1 MRKHL
6 LTFLFLMCS
15 MTLWAQSGW
24 SDPSS
29 EYQEQTV
36 VYVTVESDSHDIFSG
51 VMEPEVAAFIGDEIR
66 ALSTSYMMAGNY
78 KVYTLRVGGTGDD
91 VDAQIDFKVYDPISG
106 LVYPLEMYDE
116 SSEQPVITYKG
127 DFTYEKDQSIQI
139 FRGLFTPANEMRV
152 TYYDGELNAISVN
165 VGEQMTVSDGALI
178 EYIFKSDTNDEVIT
192 ATTPETPITWD
203 LTSMDNTGN
212 PASYYITI
220 EEGTNVITAS
230 NNSTPDPVVARAV
243 AGGLTA
249 DVRILVYQPVTSIA
263 IADADIYLGM
273 GRFVPEVVYNN
284 NESVPTTPGVTFTVD
299 SEEVIQI
306 DGGTAIVPVALGTA
320 TVTAVAND
328 NPNVVTTFQVTV
340 QSALQEFYYK
350 GNIEFTIFDEYSKDM
365 TGYVNAP
372 IFHWVYDDS
381 GAPVVEPNEEYT
393 LTSLDPSIVLVE
405 TDDTGTKYIVT
416 AMKKGVATLKFTSKY
431 DIKKSIEVEAVVKQA
446 VYEAAIT
453 TINDKPVEGDETRPM
468 ADVYVGEEVTAVAE
482 LTPADADFNT
492 FEMRFVNNDG
502 MEIQGY
508 EDYVT
513 VTGMDA
519 ADGVCT
525 MNFTFAMLPAEDF
538 YLQVFV
544 DGNRIMGGNV
554 QLKVYN
560 RVEKIDVSLQPE
572 YWIGESAEVLDF
584 KYDVTPDDGVKN
596 DRFTVVSSAPAVA
609 EILYNDETGVYELH
623 AYAPG
628 EVAFTFTSDDNPDVV
643 VEHYTVI
650 KRTPTGVNIVSIA
663 NQVIEEGSNGVQVAV
678 GQVIEAVAQVEPGD
692 ANVDTFEMFI
702 VNGNLEQLGDAEVEI
717 ISINRS
723 DDMRT
728 CVLNFRFITVPEGR
742 ALVNAVVN
750 GDITDQVPLLVV
762 QSVNKIELSETE
774 KTIWYGNAEMP
785 EFSITATAYPE
796 DATNKNI
803 LVEVNDNFAI
813 EYAGYDDVKGVHN
826 FRVNGKG
833 DAVITFTSEDN
844 TSVVETCAVTV
855 KRRVDELFVNGIG
868 NTFYNDGEEQTL
880 TVTFSP
886 EDADFDASALSINVI
901 PGQLE
906 LPYDWEVF
914 EISDGELDGNNVN
927 YTIVARALCPQ
938 ATINVEYDAAS
949 VEDGGKTIY
958 SEQSVEMAE
967 KLTVAE
973 GWSWISLINSTISVS
988 ELSKT
993 LIEARSKTDL
1003 VFNDAKYSLF
1013 GTLAYMTEAEA
1024 YKVNMLSSASVVT
1037 MANMFSNDG
1046 SIADKKLEKG
1056 WNWVS
1061 YPYEYAYAVEDIF
1074 DASAFSEGDIILSK
1088 DRGFVT
1094 CTGGTWLGD
1103 LKELMPQE
1111 GYMVYTN
1118 AEATVSMPG
1127 RFTMEQG
1134 YFTANTASRAAAHG
1148 ATMWVVDGS
1157 KFANTMPVIAQVD
1170 VEETDDFIVVAF
1182 VDDEC
1187 RGEGRF
1193 INGLAFVSVA
1203 GEAGEDVTFRLY
1215 NKVTGEMFDI
1225 DGGITFAGMA
1235 GSVKAPV
1242 AMRAIGVPATGTT
1255 GIVDINTIDSN
1266 AIVAIYDVAGRKVE
1280 RMTSGIYII
1289 KVRENDKIVTKRVS
1303 L

>member
-6 LTFLFLMCS
+6 LTFLFLMGS
-15 MTLWAQSGW
+15 MALWAQSGW
-24 SDPSS
+24 SNPSS

-36 VYVTVESDSHDIFSG
+36 VYVSVESASHDIFSS
-51 VMEPEVAAFIGDEIR
+51 VTVPQVAAFIGDEIR

-78 KVYTLRVGGTGDD
+78 KVYALRVGGTGDD
-91 VDAQIDFKVYDPISG
+91 VDAQIDFKVYDPVSG

-116 SSEQPVITYKG
+116 SGEQPVITYKG

-139 FRGLFTPANEMRV
+139 FRGLFTPANQMRV
-152 TYYDGELNAISVN
+152 TYYEDNAIRVN
-165 VGEQMTVSDGALI
+165 VGEKMTVSDGALI
-178 EYIFKSDTNDEVIT
+178 EYIFKSDTNDEVIP
-192 ATTPETPITWD
+192 ATTPEGSITWD
-203 LTSMDNTGN
+203 LTLMDDAGH
-212 PASYYITI
+212 PASDYVTI
-220 EEGTNVITAS
+220 EEGTDVITAL
-230 NNSTPDPVVARAV
+230 NSTPYPVVARAV

-249 DVRILVYQPVTSIA
+249 DVNILVYQPVTSIA

-299 SEEVIQI
+299 SEEVVRI
-306 DGGTAIVPVALGTA
+306 DGGTIIVPVALGTA

-328 NPNVVTTFQVTV
+328 NPDVVTTFQVTV

-431 DIKKSIEVEAVVKQA
+431 DTTKSIEVEAVVKQA

-453 TINDKPVEGDETRPM
+453 TINDKPVEGAE
-468 ADVYVGEEVTAVAE
+468 DVYVGEPVTAVAE
-482 LTPADADFNT
+482 LTPADADFNS

-513 VTGMDA
+513 VTGMDE

-544 DGNRIMGGNV
+544 DGNRMGDNV
-554 QLKVYN
+554 LLNVYN
-560 RVEKIDVSLQPE
+560 KVENIEVSLEPE
-572 YWIGESAEVLDF
+572 YWLETETAVFEFS
-584 KYDVTPDDGVKN
+584 YRVTPSGVKN
-596 DRFTVVSSAPAVA
+596 DQFTVTSSNSAVA
-609 EILYNDETGVYELH
+609 EIIKSEESAIYELH
-623 AYAPG
+623 AYTTG
-628 EVAFTFTSDDNPDVV
+628 EVTFTFTSDDNPDVV
-643 VEHYTVI
+643 VEYSTVI
-650 KRTPTGVNIVSIA
+650 KRKPTGVNIVSVA
-663 NQVIEEGSNGVQVAV
+663 GQVIDEGSNGVQVAV
-678 GQVIEAVAQVEPGD
+678 GQVVEAVAQVEPGD

-717 ISINRS
+717 ISTKRS

-728 CVLNFRFITVPEGR
+728 CIISFRFITVPEGR

-750 GDITDQVPLLVV
+750 GDISDQVPLFVV
-762 QSVNKIELSETE
+762 QSVNKIVLSETE
-774 KTIWYGNAEMP
+774 KTIWMGGGEMI
-785 EFSITATAYPE
+785 EFSITATAYPAE
-796 DATNKNI
+796 ATNKNI

-813 EYAGYDDVKGVHN
+813 EYTGYDDVNGVHN

-844 TSVVETCAVTV
+844 PSVVETCAVSV
-855 KRRVDELFVNGIG
+855 KRRVDELWVNGIG

-886 EDADFDASALSINVI
+886 EDADFDASALSISVM

-906 LPYDWEVF
+906 LPYDWEAF
-914 EISDGELDGNNVN
+914 EISEGEVDGNNVN
-927 YTIVARALCPQ
+927 YTIIARALCPQ
-938 ATINVEYDAAS
+938 ATIYIEYDAAS
-949 VEDGGKTIY
+949 VEENGKTIY
-958 SEQSVEMAE
+958 SEQYVEMAE

-973 GWSWISLINSTISVS
+973 GWSWISLINSSLSVS

-1003 VFNDAKYSLF
+1003 VFNDARYGLF
-1013 GTLAYMTEAEA
+1013 GTLDYITEAEA
-1024 YKVNMLSSASVVT
+1024 YKVNMNSSATVVAI
-1037 MANMFSNDG
+1037 ANMFNNDG
-1046 SIADKKLEKG
+1046 SIADKKFEKG

-1074 DASAFSEGDIILSK
+1074 DASNFNEGDIILSK

-1094 CTGGTWLGD
+1094 CTDGAWIGD
-1103 LKELMPQE
+1103 LTELMPQE
-1111 GYMVYTN
+1111 GYMVYTS
-1118 AEATVSMPG
+1118 AETTASMPG
-1127 RFTMEQG
+1127 RFTLEQG
-1134 YFTANTASRAAAHG
+1134 YFTANTASKAAARG
-1148 ATMWVVDGS
+1148 ASMWVVDGS

-1170 VEETDDFIVVAF
+1170 VEETDDLVVVAF

-1203 GEAGEDVTFRLY
+1203 GEAGENVTFRLY

-1289 KVRENDKIVTKRVS
+1289 EVRENDKIVTKRVS

>member
-24 SDPSS
+24 SNPSS

-36 VYVTVESDSHDIFSG
+36 VYVSVESASHDIFSG
-51 VMEPEVAAFIGDEIR
+51 VTEPQVAAFIGDEIR

-78 KVYTLRVGGTGDD
+78 KVYALRVGGTGDD
-91 VDAQIDFKVYDPISG
+91 VDAQIDFKVYDPVSG

-116 SSEQPVITYKG
+116 SGEQPVITYKG
-127 DFTYEKDQSIQI
+127 DFTYEENQSIQI
-139 FRGLFTPANEMRV
+139 FRGLFTPANKMRV
-152 TYYDGELNAISVN
+152 TYYEDINAIRVN
-165 VGEQMTVSDGALI
+165 VGEKMTVSDGALI
-178 EYIFKSDTNDEVIT
+178 EYIFKSDTNDEVIP
-192 ATTPETPITWD
+192 ATTPEGSITWD
-203 LTSMDNTGN
+203 LTSMDNAGN
-212 PASYYITI
+212 PASYYVTI
-220 EEGTNVITAS
+220 EEGNDVITAH
-230 NNSTPDPVVARAV
+230 NSTPNPVVARAV

-263 IADADIYLGM
+263 IADADIYLGV

-299 SEEVIQI
+299 SEEVVQI
-306 DGGTAIVPVALGTA
+306 VGGTTIVPVALGTA

-328 NPNVVTTFQVTV
+328 NPDAEITFQVNV
-340 QSALQEFYYK
+340 LSALQEFYYK

-365 TGYVNAP
+365 TGNVNAP

-393 LTSLDPSIVLVE
+393 LTSLDPSIVLAE
-405 TDDTGTKYIVT
+405 TDDTGSKYIVT

-431 DIKKSIEVEAVVKQA
+431 DTTKSIEVEAVIRQA
-446 VYEAAIT
+446 VYDAAIT
-453 TINDKPVEGDETRPM
+453 TINGESVEGAETRPM
-468 ADVYVGEEVTAVAE
+468 ADVYVGETVTAVAE
-482 LTPADADFNT
+482 LNPADADFSS

-513 VTGMDA
+513 VTGMDV

-525 MNFTFAMLPAEDF
+525 MNFTFAMLPAEKF

-544 DGNRIMGGNV
+544 DGNRMGGNV
-554 QLKVYN
+554 LLNVYN
-560 RVEKIDVSLQPE
+560 RVENIGVSLQPE
-572 YWIGESAEVLDF
+572 YWIGESAQVLDF
-584 KYDVTPDDGVKN
+584 KYDVTPDGVKN
-596 DRFTVVSSAPAVA
+596 DRFTVESSAPAVA
-609 EILYNDETGVYELH
+609 EIIFNNETGVYELH

-663 NQVIEEGSNGVQVAV
+663 DKVIEEGSNAVQVAV
-678 GQVIEAVAQVEPGD
+678 GQVVEAVAQVEPGD
-692 ANVDTFEMFI
+692 ANVDSFEMFI

-717 ISINRS
+717 ISTKWS

-728 CVLNFRFITVPEGR
+728 CVLNFRFITVPDVR
-742 ALVNAVVN
+742 VLVNAVVN

-785 EFSITATAYPE
+785 EFFITATAYPA

-803 LVEVNDNFAI
+803 RVEVNDNFAI
-813 EYAGYDDVKGVHN
+813 EYTGYDDINDVHN

-844 TSVVETCAVTV
+844 PSVVETCAVTV
-855 KRRVDELFVNGIG
+855 KRRVDELFVNGIS
-868 NTFYNDGEEQTL
+868 NAFYNDGQEQTL

-886 EDADFDASALSINVI
+886 EDADFDASALSISVA
-901 PGQLE
+901 PEQLE
-906 LPYDWEVF
+906 LPYDWELF

-927 YTIVARALCPQ
+927 YTIVARAHCPQ

-949 VEDGGKTIY
+949 VEDGGNTI
-958 SEQSVEMAE
+958 SFEQHVEMAE

-973 GWSWISLINSTISVS
+973 GWSWISLINSSLSVE

-1003 VFNDAKYSLF
+1003 VFNDARYGLF
-1013 GTLAYMTEAEA
+1013 GTLGYITEAEA
-1024 YKVNMLSSASVVT
+1024 YKVNMLSSASVVA
-1037 MANMFSNDG
+1037 MANMFSSDG

-1061 YPYEYAYAVEDIF
+1061 YPYEYAYDVQDIF

-1094 CTGGTWLGD
+1094 CTDGAWLGD
-1103 LKELMPQE
+1103 LAELMPQE
-1111 GYMVYTN
+1111 GYMVYSN

-1127 RFTMEQG
+1127 RFTLEQG
-1134 YFTANTASRAAAHG
+1134 YFAANTASRAAARG
-1148 ATMWVVDGS
+1148 ASMWVVDGS
-1157 KFANTMPVIAQVD
+1157 KFSSTMPVIAQVD
-1170 VEETDDFIVVAF
+1170 VEETDDLVVVAF

-1203 GEAGEDVTFRLY
+1203 GEAGENVTFRLY
-1215 NKVTGEMFDI
+1215 NKATGEMFDI

-1255 GIVDINTIDSN
+1255 GIVDISTIDSN

-1280 RMTSGIYII
+1280 NMTSGIYII

>member
-6 LTFLFLMCS
+6 LTLLFLVAS
-15 MTLWAQSGW
+15 TALWAQSGW

-36 VYVTVESDSHDIFSG
+36 VYVTVESASHDIFSG
-51 VMEPEVAAFIGDEIR
+51 VTEPQVAAFIGDEIR

-116 SSEQPVITYKG
+116 SGEQPVITYKG
-127 DFTYEKDQSIQI
+127 DFTYEENQSIQI
-139 FRGLFTPANEMRV
+139 FRGLFTPANQMRV
-152 TYYDGELNAISVN
+152 TYYDGESNVISVN
-165 VGEQMTVSDGALI
+165 VGEKMPVNDGALI
-178 EYIFKSDTNDEVIT
+178 EYLFVSPTNAEEIP
-192 ATTPETPITWD
+192 ATTPETTITWD
-203 LTSMDNTGN
+203 LTSMDDTGN

-220 EEGTNVITAS
+220 EEGTDVITAL
-230 NNSTPDPVVARAV
+230 NSTPDPVVARAV

-273 GRFVPEVVYNN
+273 GSFVPEVVYNN

-299 SEEVIQI
+299 SEEVVQI
-306 DGGTAIVPVALGTA
+306 DGGTTIVPVALGTA
-320 TVTAVAND
+320 TVTAVADD
-328 NPNVVTTFQVTV
+328 NPDATITFQVNV
-340 QSALQEFYYK
+340 LSALQEFSYE

-393 LTSLDPSIVLVE
+393 LTSLDPSTVLVE

-416 AMKKGVATLKFTSKY
+416 AMKKGTTALVFTSKY
-431 DIKKSIEVEAVVKQA
+431 DTTKSVEVEVIVKQA
-446 VYEAAIT
+446 VYDATIA
-453 TINDKPVEGDETRPM
+453 TINGESVEGAETRPM

-482 LTPADADFNT
+482 LNPADADFNS

-508 EDYVT
+508 NDYVT
-513 VTGMDA
+513 VNSTEVVN
-519 ADGVCT
+519 GVCT
-525 MNFTFAMLPAEDF
+525 MNFTFAMLPAEEF

-544 DGNRIMGGNV
+544 DDMRMGGNV
-554 QLKVYN
+554 LLNVYN

-572 YWIGESAEVLDF
+572 YWIGESAQVFDF
-584 KYDVTPDDGVKN
+584 KYDVTPEGVKN
-596 DRFTVVSSAPAVA
+596 DRFTVESSAPAVA
-609 EILYNDETGVYELH
+609 EIIYNDETGVYELH

-628 EVAFTFTSDDNPDVV
+628 DVAFTFTSDDNPDVV

-650 KRTPTGVNIVSIA
+650 KRTPTGVNIVSVA
-663 NQVIEEGSNGVQVAV
+663 GQVIDEGSNGVQVAV
-678 GQVIEAVAQVEPGD
+678 GQVVEAVAQVEPGD

-717 ISINRS
+717 ISTKLS

-728 CVLNFRFITVPEGR
+728 CFISFRFITVPEGR

-774 KTIWYGNAEMP
+774 KIIWYGNAEIP
-785 EFSITATAYPE
+785 EFFITATAYPE

-813 EYAGYDDVKGVHN
+813 EYTGYDEVSNRHN

-844 TSVVETCAVTV
+844 PSVVETCTV
-855 KRRVDELFVNGIG
+855 SIKRRVDELWVNGIG
-868 NTFYNDGEEQTL
+868 NTFYNDGQEHTL

-886 EDADFDASALSINVI
+886 EEADFDASALSINVT

-914 EISDGELDGNNVN
+914 EISDGEVDGNDVN
-927 YTIVARALCPQ
+927 YAIVARALCPQ
-938 ATINVEYDAAS
+938 ATINVEYDGAS
-949 VEDGGKTIY
+949 VEEGGNTIS
-958 SEQSVEMAE
+958 SEQYVEIVE
-967 KLTVAE
+967 KITVAE
-973 GWSWISLINSTISVS
+973 GWSWISLINSSLSVN
-988 ELSKT
+988 EFSKT

-1003 VFNDAKYSLF
+1003 VYNDARYGLF
-1013 GTLAYMTEAEA
+1013 GTLNYMTEAEA
-1024 YKVNMLSSASVVT
+1024 YKVNMLSSASVVAI
-1037 MANMFSNDG
+1037 ANMFSNDG
-1046 SIADKKLEKG
+1046 SINDKVFSKG

-1061 YPYEYAYAVEDIF
+1061 YPYEYTYTVEEIF
-1074 DASAFSEGDIILSK
+1074 NAANFSEGDIILSK
-1088 DRGFVT
+1088 NNGFAT
-1094 CTGGTWLGD
+1094 CTDGAWVGSLT
-1103 LKELMPQE
+1103 ELVPQE
-1111 GYMVYTN
+1111 GYMIYTS
-1118 AEATVSMPG
+1118 AATTTSMPN
-1127 RFTMEQG
+1127 RFTLEQG
-1134 YFTANTASRAAAHG
+1134 SFVLSNASKAASYG
-1148 ATMWVVDGS
+1148 ASVWVVDGS
-1157 KFANTMPVIAQVD
+1157 KFANTMPVIAKVD
-1170 VEETDDFIVVAF
+1170 VEETENYSVVAF
-1182 VDDEC
+1182 VDGEC

-1215 NKVTGEMFDI
+1215 NKVTGELFDI
-1225 DGGITFAGMA
+1225 DGGVTFAGMA

-1242 AMRAIGVPATGTT
+1242 AMHAIGVPVGGAT
-1255 GIVDINTIDSN
+1255 GIVDINAIDQSC
-1266 AIVAIYDVAGRKVE
+1266 IEAIYDIEGRMVE
-1280 RMTSGIYII
+1280 KMTNGVYII
-1289 KVRENDKIVTKRVS
+1289 KVREGDKVVTKKVI

>member
-6 LTFLFLMCS
+6 LTFLFLMGS

-24 SDPSS
+24 SNPSS

-36 VYVTVESDSHDIFSG
+36 VYVSVESASHDIFSG
-51 VMEPEVAAFIGDEIR
+51 VTEPQVAAFIGDEIR

-78 KVYTLRVGGTGDD
+78 KVYALRVGGTGDD
-91 VDAQIDFKVYDPISG
+91 VDAQIDFKVYDPVSG

-116 SSEQPVITYKG
+116 SGEQPVITYKG
-127 DFTYEKDQSIQI
+127 DFTYEENQSIQI
-139 FRGLFTPANEMRV
+139 FRGLFTPANKMRV
-152 TYYDGELNAISVN
+152 TYYEDINAIRVN
-165 VGEQMTVSDGALI
+165 VGEKMTVSDGALI
-178 EYIFKSDTNDEVIT
+178 EYLFVSPTNAEEIP
-192 ATTPETPITWD
+192 ATTPEGSITWD
-203 LTSMDNTGN
+203 LTSMDNAGN
-212 PASYYITI
+212 PASYYVTI
-220 EEGTNVITAS
+220 EEGNDVITAH
-230 NNSTPDPVVARAV
+230 NSTPNPVVARAV

-263 IADADIYLGM
+263 IADADIYLGV

-299 SEEVIQI
+299 SEEVVQI
-306 DGGTAIVPVALGTA
+306 VGGTTIVPVALGTA

-328 NPNVVTTFQVTV
+328 NPDAEITFQVNV
-340 QSALQEFYYK
+340 LSALQEFYYK

-431 DIKKSIEVEAVVKQA
+431 DTTKSIEVEAVIRQA
-446 VYEAAIT
+446 VYDAAIT
-453 TINDKPVEGDETRPM
+453 TINGESVEGAETRPM
-468 ADVYVGEEVTAVAE
+468 ADVYVGETVTAVAE
-482 LTPADADFNT
+482 LTPADADFNS

-508 EDYVT
+508 NDYVT
-513 VTGMDA
+513 VNSTEVVN
-519 ADGVCT
+519 GVCT
-525 MNFTFAMLPAEDF
+525 MNFTFAMLPAEKF

-544 DGNRIMGGNV
+544 DGNRMGDNV
-554 QLKVYN
+554 LLNVYN
-560 RVEKIDVSLQPE
+560 RVENIDFSLQPE
-572 YWIGESAEVLDF
+572 YWIGESAQVLDF
-584 KYDVTPDDGVKN
+584 KYDVTPDGVKN
-596 DRFTVVSSAPAVA
+596 DRFTVESSAPAVA
-609 EILYNDETGVYELH
+609 EIIFNDETGVYELH

-663 NQVIEEGSNGVQVAV
+663 DKVIEEGSNAVQVAV
-678 GQVIEAVAQVEPGD
+678 GQVVEAVAQVEPGD
-692 ANVDTFEMFI
+692 ANVDSFEMFI

-717 ISINRS
+717 ISTKWS

-728 CVLNFRFITVPEGR
+728 CVLNFRFITVPDVR
-742 ALVNAVVN
+742 VLVNAVVN

-785 EFSITATAYPE
+785 EFFITATAYPA

-803 LVEVNDNFAI
+803 RVEVNDNFAI
-813 EYAGYDDVKGVHN
+813 EYTGYDDINDVHN

-844 TSVVETCAVTV
+844 PSVVETCAVTV
-855 KRRVDELFVNGIG
+855 KRRVDELFVNGIS
-868 NTFYNDGEEQTL
+868 NAFYNDGQEQTL

-886 EDADFDASALSINVI
+886 EDADFDASALSISVA
-901 PGQLE
+901 PEQLE
-906 LPYDWEVF
+906 LPYDWELF

-949 VEDGGKTIY
+949 VEENGKTIY
-958 SEQSVEMAE
+958 SEQYVEMAE
-967 KLTVAE
+967 KITVAE
-973 GWSWISLINSTISVS
+973 GWSWISLINSSLSVE

-1003 VFNDAKYSLF
+1003 VFNDARYGLF
-1013 GTLAYMTEAEA
+1013 GTLDYITEAEA
-1024 YKVNMLSSASVVT
+1024 YKVNMLSSATVVAI
-1037 MANMFSNDG
+1037 ANMFNNDG

-1061 YPYEYAYAVEDIF
+1061 YPYEYAYAVADIF

-1094 CTGGTWLGD
+1094 CTDGAWLGD
-1103 LKELMPQE
+1103 LVELMPQE
-1111 GYMVYTN
+1111 GYMVYTS
-1118 AEATVSMPG
+1118 AETTASMPG
-1127 RFTMEQG
+1127 RFTLEQG
-1134 YFTANTASRAAAHG
+1134 YFTANTASKAAARG
-1148 ATMWVVDGS
+1148 ASMWVVDGS

-1170 VEETDDFIVVAF
+1170 VEETDDLVVVAF

-1203 GEAGEDVTFRLY
+1203 GEAGENVTFRLY

-1255 GIVDINTIDSN
+1255 GIVDISTIDSN

-1280 RMTSGIYII
+1280 NMTSGIYII

>member
-6 LTFLFLMCS
+6 LTLLFLMGS

-36 VYVTVESDSHDIFSG
+36 VYVSVESASHDIFSG
-51 VMEPEVAAFIGDEIR
+51 VTEPQVAAFIGDQIR
-66 ALSTSYMMAGNY
+66 ALSTSYMMADNY
-78 KVYTLRVGGTGDD
+78 KVYTLRVGGTNDD
-91 VDAQIDFKVYDPISG
+91 VDSQIDFKVYDPISG

-116 SSEQPVITYKG
+116 SGEQPLITYKG
-127 DFTYEKDQSIQI
+127 DFTYEENQSIQI
-139 FRGLFTPANEMRV
+139 FRGLFTPANQMRV
-152 TYYDGELNAISVN
+152 TYYANINAIRVN
-165 VGEQMTVSDGALI
+165 VGEKMTVSDGALI
-178 EYIFKSDTNDEVIT
+178 EYIFKSDTNGEEMP
-192 ATTPETPITWD
+192 ATTPEGSITWD
-203 LTSMDNTGN
+203 LTSMDDAGN
-212 PASYYITI
+212 PTSYYVTI
-220 EEGTNVITAS
+220 EEGNDVITAL
-230 NNSTPDPVVARAV
+230 NSTPDPVIARAV
-243 AGGLTA
+243 AGGLTV
-249 DVRILVYQPVTSIA
+249 DVNILVYQPVTSIA
-263 IADADIYLGM
+263 IADADIYLGV
-273 GRFVPEVVYNN
+273 GSFVPNVVYNN
-284 NESVPTTPGVTFTVD
+284 NETSPTSPGVTFTVD
-299 SEEVIQI
+299 SDDVIQI
-306 DGGTAIVPVALGTA
+306 VDGTTILPVALGTA

-328 NPNVVTTFQVTV
+328 NPDAEVTFQVNV
-340 QSALQEFYYK
+340 LSALQEFSYE
-350 GNIEFTIFDEYSKDM
+350 GNIEFTIIDEYSKDM

-372 IFHWVYDDS
+372 IFNWVYDDS

-393 LTSLDPSIVLVE
+393 LTSLDPSTVLVE
-405 TDDTGTKYIVT
+405 TDDTGSKYIVT
-416 AMKKGVATLKFTSKY
+416 AMKKGTTTLVFTSKY
-431 DIKKSIEVEAVVKQA
+431 DTTKSVEVEVIVKQA
-446 VYEAAIT
+446 VYDATIT
-453 TINDKPVEGDETRPM
+453 TINGESVEGAETRPM
-468 ADVYVGEEVTAVAE
+468 ADVYVGETVTAVAE
-482 LTPADADFNT
+482 LNPADADFNS
-492 FEMRFVNNDG
+492 FEMRFVNSDG

-508 EDYVT
+508 EDCVS
-513 VTGMDA
+513 VTGTNVA
-519 ADGVCT
+519 NGVCT
-525 MNFTFAMLPAEDF
+525 MNFVFTMLPAEDF
-538 YLQVFV
+538 YLQIFV
-544 DGNRIMGGNV
+544 DGTRMGGNV
-554 QLKVYN
+554 LLNVYN
-560 RVEKIDVSLQPE
+560 RVQSIDVSLQPE
-572 YWIGESAEVLDF
+572 YWIGESAQVLDF

-596 DRFTVVSSAPAVA
+596 DRFTVESSAPAVA
-609 EILYNDETGVYELH
+609 EILFNNETGVYELH

-650 KRTPTGVNIVSIA
+650 KRTPTGVNIVSVA
-663 NQVIEEGSNGVQVAV
+663 GQVIDEGSNGVQVAV

-717 ISINRS
+717 ISTMLS
-723 DDMRT
+723 DDKRT
-728 CVLNFRFITVPEGR
+728 CVLRFRFITVPDVR
-742 ALVNAVVN
+742 VLVNAVVN

-774 KTIWYGNAEMP
+774 KIIWYGNAEMP
-785 EFSITATAYPE
+785 EFSITATAYPT

-813 EYAGYDDVKGVHN
+813 EYTGYDDVNGVHN

-844 TSVVETCAVTV
+844 SSVVETCAVTV

-886 EDADFDASALSINVI
+886 EDADFDASALSINVT

-949 VEDGGKTIY
+949 VEDGGNTV
-958 SEQSVEMAE
+958 SFEQHVEMAE

-973 GWSWISLINSTISVS
+973 GWSWISLINSTIPVS

-1003 VFNDAKYSLF
+1003 VFNDAKYGPF
-1013 GTLAYMTEAEA
+1013 GTLDYITEAEA

-1094 CTGGTWLGD
+1094 CTGGAWLGD
-1103 LKELMPQE
+1103 LAELMPQE

-1118 AEATVSMPG
+1118 ASATVSMPG

-1134 YFTANTASRAAAHG
+1134 YFTANTASRAAARG
-1148 ATMWVVDGS
+1148 ASMWVIDGS
-1157 KFANTMPVIAQVD
+1157 KFANTMPVIARVD
-1170 VEETDDFIVVAF
+1170 IEETDDLVVVAF

-1187 RGEGRF
+1187 RGEGGF

-1203 GEAGEDVTFRLY
+1203 GEAGENVIFRLY

-1242 AMRAIGVPATGTT
+1242 AMRAIGIPATGTT

-1280 RMTSGIYII
+1280 NMTSGIYII

>member
-15 MTLWAQSGW
+15 MALWAQSGW

-66 ALSTSYMMAGNY
+66 AWSTSYMMAGNY
-78 KVYTLRVGGTGDD
+78 KVYALRVGGTGDD
-91 VDAQIDFKVYDPISG
+91 VDAQIDFKVYDPVSG

-116 SSEQPVITYKG
+116 SGEQPVITYKG

-139 FRGLFTPANEMRV
+139 FRGLFTPANQMRV

-165 VGEQMTVSDGALI
+165 VGEKMPVNDGALI
-178 EYIFKSDTNDEVIT
+178 EYIFKSDTNDEVIL

-609 EILYNDETGVYELH
+609 EIIYNDETGVYELH

-650 KRTPTGVNIVSIA
+650 KRRPTGVNIVSIA

-678 GQVIEAVAQVEPGD
+678 GQVVEAVAQVEPGD

-728 CVLNFRFITVPEGR
+728 CVLRFRFITVPEGR

-762 QSVNKIELSETE
+762 QSVNKIVLSETE

-886 EDADFDASALSINVI
+886 EDADFDPSALSINVM

-906 LPYDWEVF
+906 LPYDWELF

-949 VEDGGKTIY
+949 VEDGGKTIN
-958 SEQSVEMAE
+958 SEQFVEMAE

-1003 VFNDAKYSLF
+1003 VFNDARYGLF
-1013 GTLAYMTEAEA
+1013 GTLTYMTEAEA
-1024 YKVNMLSSASVVT
+1024 YKVNMLSSATVVAI
-1037 MANMFSNDG
+1037 ANMFNNDG

-1061 YPYEYAYAVEDIF
+1061 YPYEYAYAVGDIF

-1094 CTGGTWLGD
+1094 CTDGAWIGD
-1103 LKELMPQE
+1103 LVELMPQE

-1118 AEATVSMPG
+1118 AETTASMPG

-1134 YFTANTASRAAAHG
+1134 YFTANTASKAAARG
-1148 ATMWVVDGS
+1148 ASMWVVDGS

-1170 VEETDDFIVVAF
+1170 VEETDDLVVVAF

-1203 GEAGEDVTFRLY
+1203 GEAGENVTFRLY

-1242 AMRAIGVPATGTT
+1242 AMRAIGVPAAGTT
-1255 GIVDINTIDSN
+1255 GIVDISTIDSN

-1280 RMTSGIYII
+1280 NMTSGIYII

>member
-6 LTFLFLMCS
+6 LTFLFLMAS
-15 MTLWAQSGW
+15 MALWAQSGW

-36 VYVTVESDSHDIFSG
+36 VYVSVESASHDIFSG
-51 VMEPEVAAFIGDEIR
+51 VTEPQVAAFIGDEIR

-78 KVYTLRVGGTGDD
+78 KVYALRVGGTGDD

-116 SSEQPVITYKG
+116 SGEQPVITYKG
-127 DFTYEKDQSIQI
+127 DFTYEENQSIQI

-152 TYYDGELNAISVN
+152 TYYENINAIRVN

-178 EYIFKSDTNDEVIT
+178 EYLFVSPTNAEEIP
-192 ATTPETPITWD
+192 ATTPEGSITWD
-203 LTSMDNTGN
+203 LTSMDDAGN

-220 EEGTNVITAS
+220 EEGTDVITAS

-249 DVRILVYQPVTSIA
+249 DVNILVYQPVTSIA

-299 SEEVIQI
+299 SEEVVQI
-306 DGGTAIVPVALGTA
+306 VGGTTIVPIALGTA

-328 NPNVVTTFQVTV
+328 NPDAEITFRVNVS
-340 QSALQEFYYK
+340 SALQEFYYK

-372 IFHWVYDDS
+372 IFNWVYDDS

-393 LTSLDPSIVLVE
+393 LTSLDPSTVLVE

-416 AMKKGVATLKFTSKY
+416 AVKKGTTALVFTSKY
-431 DIKKSIEVEAVVKQA
+431 DTTKSVEVEVIVKQA
-446 VYEAAIT
+446 VYDATIT
-453 TINDKPVEGDETRPM
+453 TINGKSVEGAETHPM
-468 ADVYVGEEVTAVAE
+468 ADVYVGETITAVAE
-482 LTPADADFNT
+482 LNPADADFNS

-508 EDYVT
+508 NDYVT
-513 VTGMDA
+513 VNSTEVVN
-519 ADGVCT
+519 GVCT

-544 DGNRIMGGNV
+544 DGDRMGGNV
-554 QLKVYN
+554 LLNVYN
-560 RVEKIDVSLQPE
+560 KVENIDVSLQPE
-572 YWIGESAEVLDF
+572 YWIGESSQVFDF
-584 KYDVTPDDGVKN
+584 KYDVTPDGVKN

-609 EILYNDETGVYELH
+609 EIIFNDETDVYELH

-650 KRTPTGVNIVSIA
+650 KRTPTGVNIVSVA
-663 NQVIEEGSNGVQVAV
+663 DKVIEEGSNGVQIAV
-678 GQVIEAVAQVEPGD
+678 GQVVEAVAQVEPGD

-717 ISINRS
+717 ISTNRS

-728 CVLNFRFITVPEGR
+728 CIISFRFITVPEGR

-750 GDITDQVPLLVV
+750 GDISDQVSLFVV

-774 KTIWYGNAEMP
+774 KTIWMGNAEMP
-785 EFSITATAYPE
+785 EFSIKATAYPE

-813 EYAGYDDVKGVHN
+813 EYTGYDDVNGVHN

-844 TSVVETCAVTV
+844 TSVVETCAVTI

-868 NTFYNDGEEQTL
+868 NIFYNDGEEQTL

-886 EDADFDASALSINVI
+886 EDADFDASALSISVA
-901 PGQLE
+901 PEQLE
-906 LPYDWEVF
+906 LPYDWELF

-938 ATINVEYDAAS
+938 ATIYIEYDAAS
-949 VEDGGKTIY
+949 VEENGNTIY
-958 SEQSVEMAE
+958 SEQFVEMAE
-967 KLTVAE
+967 KITVAE
-973 GWSWISLINSTISVS
+973 GWSWISLINSSLSVE

-1003 VFNDAKYSLF
+1003 VFNDARYGLF
-1013 GTLAYMTEAEA
+1013 GTLDYITEAEA
-1024 YKVNMLSSASVVT
+1024 YKVNMLSSATVVAI
-1037 MANMFSNDG
+1037 ANMFSSDG

-1094 CTGGTWLGD
+1094 CTGGAWLGD
-1103 LKELMPQE
+1103 LTELMPQE
-1111 GYMVYTN
+1111 GYMVYTS
-1118 AEATVSMPG
+1118 AETTASMPG
-1127 RFTMEQG
+1127 RFTLEQG
-1134 YFTANTASRAAAHG
+1134 YFTANTASRAAARG
-1148 ATMWVVDGS
+1148 ASMWVVDGS

-1170 VEETDDFIVVAF
+1170 VEGTDDLVVVAF

-1203 GEAGEDVTFRLY
+1203 GEAGENVTFRLY
-1215 NKVTGEMFDI
+1215 NKATGEMFDI

-1255 GIVDINTIDSN
+1255 GIVDISTIDSN

-1280 RMTSGIYII
+1280 NMTSGIYII

>member
-15 MTLWAQSGW
+15 MALWAQSGW

-36 VYVTVESDSHDIFSG
+36 VYVSVESASHDIFSG
-51 VMEPEVAAFIGDEIR
+51 VMEPQVAAFIGDEIR
-66 ALSTSYMMAGNY
+66 AWSTSYMMAGNY

-116 SSEQPVITYKG
+116 SGEQPVITYKG

-139 FRGLFTPANEMRV
+139 FRGLFTPANQMRV
-152 TYYDGELNAISVN
+152 TYYENINAIRVN

-203 LTSMDNTGN
+203 LTSMDDTGN

-299 SEEVIQI
+299 SEEVVQI
-306 DGGTAIVPVALGTA
+306 DGGTTIVPVALGTA

-328 NPNVVTTFQVTV
+328 NPNAEITFQVNV
-340 QSALQEFYYK
+340 LSALQEFYYE
-350 GNIEFTIFDEYSKDM
+350 GNIQFTILDEYSKDM

-372 IFHWVYDDS
+372 VFNWVNDDS

-393 LTSLDPSIVLVE
+393 LTSLDPSIVLVG

-431 DIKKSIEVEAVVKQA
+431 DTTKSIEVEAVVKQA

-453 TINDKPVEGDETRPM
+453 TINDKPVEGAE
-468 ADVYVGEEVTAVAE
+468 DVYVGEPVTAVAK

-502 MEIQGY
+502 IEIQGY

-513 VTGMDA
+513 VTGMDE

-544 DGNRIMGGNV
+544 DGNRMGGNV
-554 QLKVYN
+554 LLNVYN
-560 RVEKIDVSLQPE
+560 KVEKIDVSLQPE
-572 YWIGESAEVLDF
+572 YWIGESAQVLDF
-584 KYDVTPDDGVKN
+584 KYDVTPDDVKN

-643 VEHYTVI
+643 VEHSTVI
-650 KRTPTGVNIVSIA
+650 KRSPTGVNIVSIA
-663 NQVIEEGSNGVQVAV
+663 NQVIEEGSNGVQIAV
-678 GQVIEAVAQVEPGD
+678 GQVVEAVAQVEPGD

-717 ISINRS
+717 ISTKRS

-728 CVLNFRFITVPEGR
+728 CIISFRFITVPEGR

-750 GDITDQVPLLVV
+750 GDISDQVPLFVV
-762 QSVNKIELSETE
+762 QSVNKIVLSETE
-774 KTIWYGNAEMP
+774 KTIWMGGGEMI
-785 EFSITATAYPE
+785 EFSITATAYPAE
-796 DATNKNI
+796 ATNKNI
-803 LVEVNDNFAI
+803 LVAANDNFAI
-813 EYAGYDDVKGVHN
+813 EYTGYDNVKGVHN

-844 TSVVETCAVTV
+844 PSVVETCAVSV
-855 KRRVDELFVNGIG
+855 KRRVDELWVNGIG

-886 EDADFDASALSINVI
+886 EDADFDASALSISVM

-906 LPYDWEVF
+906 LPYDWEAF
-914 EISDGELDGNNVN
+914 EISEGEVKGNNVN
-927 YTIVARALCPQ
+927 YTIIARALCPQ

-949 VEDGGKTIY
+949 VEENGKTIY

-967 KLTVAE
+967 KITVAE

-1003 VFNDAKYSLF
+1003 VFNDARYGLF

-1024 YKVNMLSSASVVT
+1024 YKVNMLSSATVVAI
-1037 MANMFSNDG
+1037 ANMFNNDG
-1046 SIADKKLEKG
+1046 SIADKKFEKG

-1074 DASAFSEGDIILSK
+1074 DASNFNEGDIILSK

-1094 CTGGTWLGD
+1094 CTGGAWLGD
-1103 LKELMPQE
+1103 LAELMPQE
-1111 GYMVYTN
+1111 GYMVYTS
-1118 AEATVSMPG
+1118 AETTASMPG
-1127 RFTMEQG
+1127 RFTLEQG
-1134 YFTANTASRAAAHG
+1134 YFTANTASKAAARG
-1148 ATMWVVDGS
+1148 ASMWVVDGS
-1157 KFANTMPVIAQVD
+1157 KFSSTMPVIAQVD
-1170 VEETDDFIVVAF
+1170 VEETDDLVVVAF

-1203 GEAGEDVTFRLY
+1203 GEAGENVTFRLY

-1289 KVRENDKIVTKRVS
+1289 EVRENDKIVTKRVS

>member
-6 LTFLFLMCS
+6 LTFLFLMGS
-15 MTLWAQSGW
+15 MALWAQSGW
-24 SDPSS
+24 SNPSS

-36 VYVTVESDSHDIFSG
+36 VYVSVESASHDIFSG
-51 VMEPEVAAFIGDEIR
+51 VTEPQVAAFIGDEIR

-78 KVYTLRVGGTGDD
+78 KVYALRVGGTGDD
-91 VDAQIDFKVYDPISG
+91 VDAQIDFKVYDPVSG

-116 SSEQPVITYKG
+116 SGEQTVITYKG
-127 DFTYEKDQSIQI
+127 DFTYEENQSIQI
-139 FRGLFTPANEMRV
+139 FRGLFIPANEMRV
-152 TYYDGELNAISVN
+152 TYYDGESNVISVN

-178 EYIFKSDTNDEVIT
+178 EYLFVSPTNAEEIP

-203 LTSMDNTGN
+203 LTSMDNAGN

-220 EEGTNVITAS
+220 EEGNDVITAL
-230 NNSTPDPVVARAV
+230 NSTPYPVVARAV

-263 IADADIYLGM
+263 IADADIYLGV

-299 SEEVIQI
+299 SEEVVQI
-306 DGGTAIVPVALGTA
+306 DGGTIIVPVALGTA
-320 TVTAVAND
+320 TVTAVADD
-328 NPNVVTTFQVTV
+328 NPDATITFRVNVL
-340 QSALQEFYYK
+340 SALQEFYYK

-393 LTSLDPSIVLVE
+393 LTSLDPSTVLVE

-416 AMKKGVATLKFTSKY
+416 AVKKGTTALVFTSKY
-431 DIKKSIEVEAVVKQA
+431 DTTKSVEVEVIVKQA
-446 VYEAAIT
+446 VYDATIT
-453 TINDKPVEGDETRPM
+453 TINGESVEGAETRPM
-468 ADVYVGEEVTAVAE
+468 ADVYVGDNVTAVAE
-482 LTPADADFNT
+482 LTPADADFNS

-508 EDYVT
+508 NDYVT
-513 VTGMDA
+513 VNSTEVVN
-519 ADGVCT
+519 GVCT
-525 MNFTFAMLPAEDF
+525 MNFTFAMLPAEEF

-544 DGNRIMGGNV
+544 DDMLMGGNV
-554 QLKVYN
+554 LLNVYN
-560 RVEKIDVSLQPE
+560 KVENIDVSLQPE
-572 YWIGESAEVLDF
+572 YWIGESAQVLDF
-584 KYDVTPDDGVKN
+584 KYDVIPDGVKN
-596 DRFTVVSSAPAVA
+596 DRFTVESSAPDVA
-609 EILYNDETGVYELH
+609 EILFNDETGVYELH

-628 EVAFTFTSDDNPDVV
+628 DVAFMFTSDDNPDVV

-650 KRTPTGVNIVSIA
+650 KRTPTGVNIVSVA
-663 NQVIEEGSNGVQVAV
+663 GQVIDEGSNGVQVAV

-717 ISINRS
+717 ISTMLS

-728 CVLNFRFITVPEGR
+728 CVLRFRFITVPDVR
-742 ALVNAVVN
+742 VLVNAVVN

-774 KTIWYGNAEMP
+774 KTIWMGGSDMI
-785 EFSITATAYPE
+785 EFSIAATAYPE

-813 EYAGYDDVKGVHN
+813 EHTGYDDVNGVHN

-844 TSVVETCAVTV
+844 PSAFATCAVTV
-855 KRRVDELFVNGIG
+855 KRRVDELWVNGIG

-886 EDADFDASALSINVI
+886 EDADFDASALSISVM

-906 LPYDWEVF
+906 LPYDWEAF
-914 EISDGELDGNNVN
+914 EISEGEVDGNNVN

-938 ATINVEYDAAS
+938 ATIYIEYDAAS
-949 VEDGGKTIY
+949 VEENGNTIY
-958 SEQSVEMAE
+958 SEQFVEMAE
-967 KLTVAE
+967 KITVAE
-973 GWSWISLINSTISVS
+973 GWSWISLINSSFSVE

-1003 VFNDAKYSLF
+1003 VFNDARYGLF

-1024 YKVNMLSSASVVT
+1024 YKVNMLSSASVVAI
-1037 MANMFSNDG
+1037 ANMFNNDG

-1094 CTGGTWLGD
+1094 CTDGAWIGD
-1103 LKELMPQE
+1103 LTELMPQE
-1111 GYMVYTN
+1111 GYMVYTS
-1118 AEATVSMPG
+1118 AETTASMPG
-1127 RFTMEQG
+1127 RFTLEQG
-1134 YFTANTASRAAAHG
+1134 YFTANTASRAAARG
-1148 ATMWVVDGS
+1148 ASMWVVDGS
-1157 KFANTMPVIAQVD
+1157 KFSSTMPVIAQVD
-1170 VEETDDFIVVAF
+1170 VEETDDLVVVAF

-1203 GEAGEDVTFRLY
+1203 GEAGENVTFRLY
-1215 NKVTGEMFDI
+1215 NKATGEMFDI

-1242 AMRAIGVPATGTT
+1242 AMRAIGVPAAGTT
-1255 GIVDINTIDSN
+1255 GIVDISTIDSN

-1280 RMTSGIYII
+1280 NMTSGIYII

>member
-6 LTFLFLMCS
+6 LILLFLMGS

-36 VYVTVESDSHDIFSG
+36 VYVSVESASHDIFSG
-51 VMEPEVAAFIGDEIR
+51 VTEPQVAAFIGDQIR
-66 ALSTSYMMAGNY
+66 ALSTSYMMADNY
-78 KVYTLRVGGTGDD
+78 KVYALRVGGTNDD
-91 VDAQIDFKVYDPISG
+91 VDSQIDFKVYDPVSG

-116 SSEQPVITYKG
+116 SGEQPLITYKG
-127 DFTYEKDQSIQI
+127 DYTYEENQSIQI
-139 FRGLFTPANEMRV
+139 FRGLFIPANQMRV
-152 TYYDGELNAISVN
+152 TYYDGESNVISVN
-165 VGEQMTVSDGALI
+165 VGEQMPVNDGALI
-178 EYIFKSDTNDEVIT
+178 EYLFVSPTNAEEIP
-192 ATTPETPITWD
+192 ATTPEASITWD
-203 LTSMDNTGN
+203 LTSMDNAGN
-212 PASYYITI
+212 PASYYVTI
-220 EEGTNVITAS
+220 EEGTDVITAL
-230 NNSTPDPVVARAV
+230 NSTPYPVVARAV

-284 NESVPTTPGVTFTVD
+284 NESYPTTPGVTFTVD
-299 SEEVIQI
+299 SEEVVQI
-306 DGGTAIVPVALGTA
+306 VDGTTIVPIALGTT
-320 TVTAVAND
+320 TVTAVADD
-328 NPNVVTTFQVTV
+328 NPDATITFQVNV
-340 QSALQEFYYK
+340 LSALQEFSYE

-393 LTSLDPSIVLVE
+393 LTSLDPSTVLVE
-405 TDDTGTKYIVT
+405 TDDTGSKYIVT
-416 AMKKGVATLKFTSKY
+416 AVKKGTTALVFTSKY
-431 DIKKSIEVEAVVKQA
+431 DTTKSVEVEVIVKQA
-446 VYEAAIT
+446 VYDATIT
-453 TINDKPVEGDETRPM
+453 TINGESVEGAETRPM
-468 ADVYVGEEVTAVAE
+468 ADVYVGENVVAVAE
-482 LTPADADFNT
+482 LNPADADFNS
-492 FEMRFVNNDG
+492 FEMRFVNSDG

-508 EDYVT
+508 EDCVS
-513 VTGMDA
+513 VTGTNVA
-519 ADGVCT
+519 NGVCT
-525 MNFTFAMLPAEDF
+525 MSFVFTMLPAEDF
-538 YLQVFV
+538 YLQAFV
-544 DGNRIMGGNV
+544 DGTRMGGNV
-554 QLKVYN
+554 LLNVYN
-560 RVEKIDVSLQPE
+560 RVQSIDVSLQPE
-572 YWIGESAEVLDF
+572 YWIGESAQVFDF
-584 KYDVTPDDGVKN
+584 KYDVTPDGVKN
-596 DRFTVVSSAPAVA
+596 DLFTVESSAPAVA
-609 EILYNDETGVYELH
+609 EILFNNETGVYELH

-628 EVAFTFTSDDNPDVV
+628 DVAFTFTSDDNPDVV

-650 KRTPTGVNIVSIA
+650 KRTPTGVNIVSVA
-663 NQVIEEGSNGVQVAV
+663 GQVIEEGSNGVQVAV

-717 ISINRS
+717 ISTVLS
-723 DDMRT
+723 DDKRT
-728 CVLNFRFITVPEGR
+728 CVLRFRFITVPDVR
-742 ALVNAVVN
+742 VLVNAVVN
-750 GDITDQVPLLVV
+750 GDISDQVSLFVV

-774 KTIWYGNAEMP
+774 KIIWYGNTEMP
-785 EFSITATAYPE
+785 EFSIKATAYPE

-813 EYAGYDDVKGVHN
+813 EYVGYDDINDVHN

-844 TSVVETCAVTV
+844 PSIVETCAVSI

-868 NTFYNDGEEQTL
+868 NTFYNDGQGATL

-886 EDADFDASALSINVI
+886 EDADFDASALSISVA
-901 PGQLE
+901 PEQME
-906 LPYDWEVF
+906 LPYDWELF

-949 VEDGGKTIY
+949 VEDGGNTI
-958 SEQSVEMAE
+958 SFEQHVEMAE

-973 GWSWISLINSTISVS
+973 GWSWISLINSSLSVE

-1003 VFNDAKYSLF
+1003 VFNDAKYGLF
-1013 GTLAYMTEAEA
+1013 GTLGYITEAEA

-1094 CTGGTWLGD
+1094 CTDGAWLGD
-1103 LKELMPQE
+1103 LAELMPQE

-1134 YFTANTASRAAAHG
+1134 YFTANTASRAAARG
-1148 ATMWVVDGS
+1148 ASMWMIDGS
-1157 KFANTMPVIAQVD
+1157 KFANTMPVIARVD
-1170 VEETDDFIVVAF
+1170 IEETDDLVVVAF

-1187 RGEGRF
+1187 RGEGGF

-1203 GEAGEDVTFRLY
+1203 GEAGENVIFRLY

-1242 AMRAIGVPATGTT
+1242 AMRAIGIPATGTT

-1280 RMTSGIYII
+1280 NMTSGIYII

>member
-6 LTFLFLMCS
+6 LTFLFLMGS

-36 VYVTVESDSHDIFSG
+36 VYVSVESASHDIFSG
-51 VMEPEVAAFIGDEIR
+51 VTEPQVAAFIGDEIR

-78 KVYTLRVGGTGDD
+78 KVYALRVGGTGDD

-116 SSEQPVITYKG
+116 SGEQTVITYKG
-127 DFTYEKDQSIQI
+127 DFTYEENQSIQI
-139 FRGLFTPANEMRV
+139 FRGLFIPANEMRV
-152 TYYDGELNAISVN
+152 TYYDGESNVIRVN

-192 ATTPETPITWD
+192 ATTPEGSITWD
-203 LTSMDNTGN
+203 LTSIDDADNPT
-212 PASYYITI
+212 SYYVAI
-220 EEGTNVITAS
+220 EEGTDVITAL
-230 NNSTPDPVVARAV
+230 NSTPNPVVARAV

-249 DVRILVYQPVTSIA
+249 DVNILVYQPVTSIA
-263 IADADIYLGM
+263 IADADIYLGVDS
-273 GRFVPEVVYNN
+273 FVPEVVYNN

-306 DGGTAIVPVALGTA
+306 DGGTIIVPVALGTA

-340 QSALQEFYYK
+340 QSALQEFSYQ
-350 GNIEFTIFDEYSKDM
+350 GNIEFTILDEYSKDM

-372 IFHWVYDDS
+372 VFNWVNDDS

-431 DIKKSIEVEAVVKQA
+431 DTTKSIEVEAVVKQA
-446 VYEAAIT
+446 VYDAAIT

-482 LTPADADFNT
+482 LTPADADFNS

-508 EDYVT
+508 NDYVT
-513 VTGMDA
+513 VNSTEVVN
-519 ADGVCT
+519 GVCT

-544 DGNRIMGGNV
+544 DGNRMGGNV
-554 QLKVYN
+554 LLNVYN
-560 RVEKIDVSLQPE
+560 KVENIDVSLQPE

-584 KYDVTPDDGVKN
+584 KYNVTPDDGVKN

-609 EILYNDETGVYELH
+609 EIIYNDETGVYELH

-650 KRTPTGVNIVSIA
+650 KRRPTGVNIVSVA
-663 NQVIEEGSNGVQVAV
+663 GQVIDEGSNGVQVAV
-678 GQVIEAVAQVEPGD
+678 GQVVEAVAQVEPGD

-717 ISINRS
+717 ISTTWS

-728 CVLNFRFITVPEGR
+728 CVLRFRFITVPDVR
-742 ALVNAVVN
+742 VLVNAVVN
-750 GDITDQVPLLVV
+750 GDISDQVPLLVV

-774 KTIWYGNAEMP
+774 KTIWMGGSDMI

-813 EYAGYDDVKGVHN
+813 EYTGYDDVNGVHN

-886 EDADFDASALSINVI
+886 EDADFDASALSINVT

-949 VEDGGKTIY
+949 VEENGKTIY
-958 SEQSVEMAE
+958 SEQFVEMAE
-967 KLTVAE
+967 KITVAE

-1003 VFNDAKYSLF
+1003 VFNDAKYGLF
-1013 GTLAYMTEAEA
+1013 GTLDYITEAEA
-1024 YKVNMLSSASVVT
+1024 YKVNMLSSATVVAI
-1037 MANMFSNDG
+1037 ANMFNNDG

-1094 CTGGTWLGD
+1094 CTGGTWMGD

-1118 AEATVSMPG
+1118 AETTASMPG

-1134 YFTANTASRAAAHG
+1134 YFSVNTASRAAARG
-1148 ATMWVVDGS
+1148 ASMWVVDGS

-1170 VEETDDFIVVAF
+1170 VEETDDLVVVAF

-1203 GEAGEDVTFRLY
+1203 GEAGENVTFRLY
-1215 NKVTGEMFDI
+1215 NKATGEMFDI

-1255 GIVDINTIDSN
+1255 GIVDISTIDSN

-1280 RMTSGIYII
+1280 NMTSGIYII

>member
-6 LTFLFLMCS
+6 LTFLFLMGS
-15 MTLWAQSGW
+15 MALWAQSGW

-36 VYVTVESDSHDIFSG
+36 VYVSVESASHDIFSG
-51 VMEPEVAAFIGDEIR
+51 VTEPQVAAFIGDEIR

-78 KVYTLRVGGTGDD
+78 KVYALRVGGTGDD
-91 VDAQIDFKVYDPISG
+91 VDAQIDFKVYDPVSG

-116 SSEQPVITYKG
+116 SGEQPVITYKG
-127 DFTYEKDQSIQI
+127 DFTYEENQSIQI

-152 TYYDGELNAISVN
+152 TYYEDINAIRVN
-165 VGEQMTVSDGALI
+165 VGEKMTVSDGALI
-178 EYIFKSDTNDEVIT
+178 EYIFKSDTNDEEMP
-192 ATTPETPITWD
+192 ATTPEGSITWD
-203 LTSMDNTGN
+203 LTSMDDAGH
-212 PASYYITI
+212 PASDYVTI
-220 EEGTNVITAS
+220 EEGTDVITAH
-230 NNSTPDPVVARAV
+230 NSTPNPVVARAI

-249 DVRILVYQPVTSIA
+249 DVNILVYQPVTSIA
-263 IADADIYLGM
+263 ISDADIYLGM

-299 SEEVIQI
+299 SEEVVQI
-306 DGGTAIVPVALGTA
+306 VGETTIVPVALGTA

-328 NPNVVTTFQVTV
+328 NPDAEITFQVNV
-340 QSALQEFYYK
+340 LSALQEFYYE

-393 LTSLDPSIVLVE
+393 LTSLDPSIVLVG

-416 AMKKGVATLKFTSKY
+416 AVKKGVATLKFTSKY
-431 DIKKSIEVEAVVKQA
+431 DTKKSIEVEAVIRQA
-446 VYEAAIT
+446 VYDAAIT
-453 TINDKPVEGDETRPM
+453 TINGESVEGAETRPM

-482 LTPADADFNT
+482 LTPADADFNS

-508 EDYVT
+508 KDYVT
-513 VTGMDA
+513 VNSTEVVN
-519 ADGVCT
+519 GVCT

-544 DGNRIMGGNV
+544 DGMRMEGNV
-554 QLKVYN
+554 LLNVYN
-560 RVEKIDVSLQPE
+560 RVENIDVSLQPE
-572 YWIGESAEVLDF
+572 YWIGESAQVLDF

-609 EILYNDETGVYELH
+609 EIIYNDETGVYELH

-628 EVAFTFTSDDNPDVV
+628 DVAFTFTSDDNPDVV

-650 KRTPTGVNIVSIA
+650 KRRPTGVNIVSVA
-663 NQVIEEGSNGVQVAV
+663 GQVIDEGSNGVQVAV
-678 GQVIEAVAQVEPGD
+678 GQVVEAVAQVEPGD

-717 ISINRS
+717 ISTNRS

-728 CVLNFRFITVPEGR
+728 CVLRFRFITVPEGR

-750 GDITDQVPLLVV
+750 GDISDQVPLFVV

-774 KTIWYGNAEMP
+774 KTIWMGNTEMP

-803 LVEVNDNFAI
+803 LVAVNDNFAI
-813 EYAGYDDVKGVHN
+813 EYTGYDDVKGVHN

-868 NTFYNDGEEQTL
+868 NRFYNDGEEQTL

-886 EDADFDASALSINVI
+886 EDADFDASALSISVA
-901 PGQLE
+901 PEQLE

-938 ATINVEYDAAS
+938 ATINIEYDAAS
-949 VEDGGKTIY
+949 VEDGGKTIS

-967 KLTVAE
+967 KLTIAE
-973 GWSWISLINSTISVS
+973 GWSWISLINSTIPVS

-1024 YKVNMLSSASVVT
+1024 YKVNMLSSASVVA
-1037 MANMFSNDG
+1037 MANMFNNDG

-1094 CTGGTWLGD
+1094 RTGDTWLGD

-1118 AEATVSMPG
+1118 ADATVSMPG

-1134 YFTANTASRAAAHG
+1134 YFTANTASRAAARG
-1148 ATMWVVDGS
+1148 ASMWVVDGS

-1170 VEETDDFIVVAF
+1170 VEETDDLVVVAF

-1203 GEAGEDVTFRLY
+1203 GEAGENVTFRLY

-1255 GIVDINTIDSN
+1255 GIVDISTIDSN

-1280 RMTSGIYII
+1280 NMTSGIYII

>member
-15 MTLWAQSGW
+15 MALWAQSGW

-66 ALSTSYMMAGNY
+66 AWSTSYMMAGNY

-139 FRGLFTPANEMRV
+139 FRGLFTPANQMRV
-152 TYYDGELNAISVN
+152 TYYDGESNAISVN
-165 VGEQMTVSDGALI
+165 VGEKMPVNDGALI
-178 EYIFKSDTNDEVIT
+178 EYIFKSDTNDEEMP

-203 LTSMDNTGN
+203 LTSIDDTGN

-273 GRFVPEVVYNN
+273 GSFVPEVVYNN

-306 DGGTAIVPVALGTA
+306 DGGTIIVPVALGTA

-340 QSALQEFYYK
+340 QSALQEFSYQ
-350 GNIEFTIFDEYSKDM
+350 GNIEFTILDEYSKDM

-372 IFHWVYDDS
+372 VFNWVNDDS

-560 RVEKIDVSLQPE
+560 KVENIDVSLQPE
-572 YWIGESAEVLDF
+572 YWIGESAQVLEF

-609 EILYNDETGVYELH
+609 EIIYNDETGVYELH

-650 KRTPTGVNIVSIA
+650 KRTPTGVNIVSVA
-663 NQVIEEGSNGVQVAV
+663 GQVIDEGSNGVQVAV
-678 GQVIEAVAQVEPGD
+678 GQVVEAVAQVEPGD

-717 ISINRS
+717 ISTNRS

-728 CVLNFRFITVPEGR
+728 CVLRFRFITVPEGR

-762 QSVNKIELSETE
+762 QSVNEIVLSETE

-813 EYAGYDDVKGVHN
+813 EYTGYDDVKGVHN

-886 EDADFDASALSINVI
+886 EDADFDASALSINVT

-938 ATINVEYDAAS
+938 ATIYVEYDAAS

-967 KLTVAE
+967 KITVAE

-1037 MANMFSNDG
+1037 VANMFNNDG

-1094 CTGGTWLGD
+1094 RTGDAWLGD

-1118 AEATVSMPG
+1118 AETTASMPG
-1127 RFTMEQG
+1127 RFTLEQG
-1134 YFTANTASRAAAHG
+1134 YFTANTASKAAARG
-1148 ATMWVVDGS
+1148 ASMWVVDGS

-1170 VEETDDFIVVAF
+1170 VEETDDLVVVAF

-1203 GEAGEDVTFRLY
+1203 GEAGENVTFRLY
-1215 NKVTGEMFDI
+1215 NKATGEMFDI

-1255 GIVDINTIDSN
+1255 GIVDISTIDSN

-1280 RMTSGIYII
+1280 NMTSGIYII